1 MTTQYPHTLAD
12 LEDVLKRAMARTY
25 PVSIS
30 YWEEPRDADDKIIKG
45 APLEA
50 ILRTIEPYEINTN
63 KRDGSRYVRAMTR
76 ITGEGK
82 PGPRAYRLDRFGT
95 WEQGHLP
102 GCITV
107 HRSEYLVP
115 RTHTINMV
123 LAHAMEH
130 YNKGWDVVIEAYTP
144 EDIWRVI
151 RHTITDDD
159 ALDRMRQIVDI
170 STDRRAS
177 DAQLWAF

>member
-1 MTTQYPHTLAD
+1 
-12 LEDVLKRAMARTY
+12 MAHTY

-30 YWEEPRDADDKIIKG
+30 YWEEPRDEDDKIIHG
-45 APLEA
+45 APLVP

-76 ITGEGK
+76 ITGDGT

-95 WEQGHLP
+95 TTMGDHPGYLP

-123 LAHAMEH
+123 YAHAMEH
-130 YNKGWDVVIEAYTP
+130 YNKGWDVVIETYTP
-144 EDIWRVI
+144 EMIWGVI
-151 RHTITDDD
+151 RHTITDED

-177 DAQLWAF
+177 DAQLWTT